1 MLQLL
6 LVKYVGLPIK
16 LLTVDVKKMLVG
28 VWFGLLKEFVFFVGL
43 ELYYK
48 LLDARAYSTVLL

>member
-48 LLDARAYSTVLL
+48 LLDVRAYSTVLL